1 MTPGQYV
8 FFCMALLLAAIVL
21 VLIKTRQ
28 VEDKGG
34 EQIEVNFTGHEIEG
48 RAMRCAQ
55 KIGEQI
61 GLSPKLVKDLR
72 VGLVALHHDC
82 IGTESPAGVG
92 DDFAR
97 AAVKRLKKL
106 EAFDSSW
113 DEKEVEATI
122 SEIVRQSLSIEVH
135 DTLPVQE

>member
-8 FFCMALLLAAIVL
+8 FFCMAVLLAAIVL

-34 EQIEVNFTGHEIEG
+34 EQIELSFTGHEIEG
-48 RAMRCAQ
+48 RAMRCAH
-55 KIGEQI
+55 KIGERI
-61 GLSPKLVKDLR
+61 GLSPKLVKDMK

-82 IGTESPAGVG
+82 IGTESTSGVG
-92 DDFAR
+92 EDFAR
-97 AAVKRLKKL
+97 AAIKRLRKMG
-106 EAFDSSW
+106 AFESNW
-113 DEKEVEATI
+113 DEKHVEATI
-122 SEIVRQSLSIEVH
+122 SEIVTQSLSIDGH